1 MTHPVSSTLGAPR
14 AALAAG
20 VLCALSALTAC
31 TAFKQVPP
39 PPAPAPFVPPAGWSG
54 APGMQGAQGQQGTA
68 RERASLVDWW
78 QRFHDPVLDRLI
90 GQALDANTS
99 VAVARATLL
108 QARATRDTAAASL
121 GTTVSISASAQ
132 RSKTDGANAA
142 SNYAA
147 GFDASWEPDV
157 FGRNGY
163 ALAAG
168 EATVRATEVSLAD
181 VRVTV
186 AAEVARNYI
195 DLRAAQARL
204 AIARDNVASQ
214 EATMQITDWRVQ
226 AGLLTSLEQSQALS
240 ATELAKA
247 QLPLMEISV
256 AQLSHSLAVLCGQA
270 PATLD
275 AMLAASAPIPEGGA
289 DLVLSLPADTLRQ
302 RPDVRAAE
310 FKVRAAMAR
319 VGQADAARY
328 PSFRLEG
335 SIGLHGLGIGGTG
348 STILRALLG
357 SVSGNA
363 FDGGASVAQL
373 KLEQGALA
381 QSHAAYR
388 ATVLAALQDVEDALS
403 ALAGDRRRLEHL
415 RSAAGAANNAALL
428 ARQRYASGL
437 VDFQTVLETQRT
449 LYSAQDSVAATSA
462 ALSGDLVRL
471 YKALGGGWQPEG
483 AVAGAPLLA
492 APTAAPTPTAT
503 STPTARSTPTATSAP
518 TAASTPTATPA
529 PIPAPASTTTRT
541 PAKAPVPAATP
552 APGSVSRA
560 GASKAVAPAPAAPSN
575 GPNVS

>member
-1 MTHPVSSTLGAPR
+1 MTHTVSSTPQAPR
-14 AALAAG
+14 MARAAG
-20 VLCALSALTAC
+20 VLCALAAMAGC
-31 TAFKQVPP
+31 TAFRQVPP
-39 PPAPAPFVPPAGWSG
+39 PPAPAPFVAPAGWSG
-54 APGMQGAQGQQGTA
+54 APGMPGATGAQ
-68 RERASLVDWW
+68 ASLVDWW
-78 QRFHDPVLDRLI
+78 QRFHDPMLDRLI
-90 GQALDANTS
+90 GQALDVNTS
-99 VAVARATLL
+99 VAVARAALL
-108 QARATRDTAAASL
+108 QARATRDVAAAGL
-121 GTTVSISASAQ
+121 GTTVSVSASAQ
-132 RSKTDGANAA
+132 RSKTDGANA
-142 SNYAA
+142 SNSYAA

-195 DLRAAQARL
+195 DLRGAQARL

-226 AGLLTSLEQSQALS
+226 AGLLTSLEQQQALS

-247 QLPLMEISV
+247 QLPLLETSV
-256 AQLSHSLAVLCGQA
+256 AQLTHSLAVLCGQA

-275 AMLAASAPIPEGGA
+275 AMLASAAPIPEGGA
-289 DLVLSLPADTLRQ
+289 ELALSLPADTLRQ

-310 FKVRAAMAR
+310 FQVRAAMAR

-373 KLEQGALA
+373 RLEQGALA

-415 RSAAGAANNAALL
+415 RSAAAAANNAALL

-462 ALSGDLVRL
+462 SLGDDQVRL
-471 YKALGGGWQPEG
+471 YKALGGGWQPD
-483 AVAGAPLLA
+483 GAPA
-492 APTAAPTPTAT
+492 A
-503 STPTARSTPTATSAP
+503 
-518 TAASTPTATPA
+518 
-529 PIPAPASTTTRT
+529 
-541 PAKAPVPAATP
+541 
-552 APGSVSRA
+552 
-560 GASKAVAPAPAAPSN
+560 APAPAAAAKTGATAPASPSK
-575 GPNVS
+575 GHDAS

>member
-1 MTHPVSSTLGAPR
+1 MTNTVSSTRDVTLAPR
-14 AALAAG
+14 AVLAAG
-20 VLCALSALTAC
+20 ILCTGVALLTLSGC

-54 APGMQGAQGQQGTA
+54 AAGMPGMAAASDATTA
-68 RERASLVDWW
+68 RVKLVDWW
-78 QRFHDPVLDRLI
+78 QHFHDPVLDRLI

-108 QARATRDTAAASL
+108 QARATRDTAAAGL
-121 GTTVSISASAQ
+121 GTTVSVSASAQ

-142 SNYAA
+142 NNYAA

-168 EATVRATEVSLAD
+168 EATVRASEVSLAD

-195 DLRAAQARL
+195 DLRGAQARL

-226 AGLLTSLEQSQALS
+226 AGLLTSLEQQQALS
-240 ATELAKA
+240 STELAKA

-256 AQLSHSLAVLCGQA
+256 AQLTHSLAVLCGQA

-275 AMLAASAPIPEGGA
+275 AILAASAPIPEGEA
-289 DLVLSLPADTLRQ
+289 DLALSLPADTLRQ

-310 FKVRAAMAR
+310 FQVRAAMAR

-415 RSAAGAANNAALL
+415 RSAASAANNAALL

-449 LYSAQDSVAATSA
+449 LYSAQDSVAATSVS
-462 ALSGDLVRL
+462 LSDDLVRL
-471 YKALGGGWQPEG
+471 YKALGGGWQPDG
-483 AVAGAPLLA
+483 AVAGSVVLL
-492 APTAAPTPTAT
+492 
-503 STPTARSTPTATSAP
+503 
-518 TAASTPTATPA
+518 
-529 PIPAPASTTTRT
+529 
-541 PAKAPVPAATP
+541 
-552 APGSVSRA
+552 
-560 GASKAVAPAPAAPSN
+560 APAAPVAASASVAPVAPAAPAAMVAPATSAAPAAPVGPAILAPSATPKAGAARPGANAPASSPN
-575 GPNVS
+575 GQNAS

>member
-1 MTHPVSSTLGAPR
+1 MTHIVSGTLQAPR
-14 AALAAG
+14 TALAAT
-20 VLCALSALTAC
+20 VLCALAALTGC
-31 TAFKQVPP
+31 TAFRQVPP

-54 APGMQGAQGQQGTA
+54 APATQGPAAG
-68 RERASLVDWW
+68 RASLADWW
-78 QRFHDPVLDRLI
+78 QRFNDPMLNRLI

-108 QARATRDTAAASL
+108 QARATRDVAAAGL
-121 GTTVSISASAQ
+121 GTTVSVSASAQ
-132 RSKTDGANAA
+132 RSKTDGANA
-142 SNYAA
+142 SNSYAA

-168 EATVRATEVSLAD
+168 VATVRASEVSLGD

-195 DLRAAQARL
+195 DLRGAQARL

-226 AGLLTSLEQSQALS
+226 AGLLTSLEQQQAMS
-240 ATELAKA
+240 STELAKA
-247 QLPLMEISV
+247 QLPLLESSV
-256 AQLSHSLAVLCGQA
+256 AQLTHSLAVLCGEA

-275 AMLAASAPIPEGGA
+275 AMLAASAPIPEAGA
-289 DLVLSLPADTLRQ
+289 DLALSLPAETLRQ

-310 FKVRAAMAR
+310 FQVQAALAR

-373 KLEQGALA
+373 KLQQGAMA
-381 QSHAAYR
+381 QAHAAYR

-415 RSAAGAANNAALL
+415 RSAAAAANNAALL

-462 ALSGDLVRL
+462 SLSDDLVRL
-471 YKALGGGWQPEG
+471 YKALGGGWQPDG
-483 AVAGAPLLA
+483 GAPGN
-492 APTAAPTPTAT
+492 P
-503 STPTARSTPTATSAP
+503 SA
-518 TAASTPTATPA
+518 
-529 PIPAPASTTTRT
+529 
-541 PAKAPVPAATP
+541 
-552 APGSVSRA
+552 
-560 GASKAVAPAPAAPSN
+560 APAPARAPAVVPTLPTN
-575 GPNVS
+575 GRNAS

>member
-1 MTHPVSSTLGAPR
+1 M
-14 AALAAG
+14 
-20 VLCALSALTAC
+20 CALVALSGC
-31 TAFKQVPP
+31 TAFRKVPP
-39 PPAPAPFVPPAGWSG
+39 PPAPAPFVAPDGWSG
-54 APGMQGAQGQQGTA
+54 APGTPQG
-68 RERASLVDWW
+68 RVSLADWW
-78 QRFHDPVLDRLI
+78 RRFHDPVLERLI
-90 GQALDANTS
+90 DQALDANTS

-108 QARATRDTAAASL
+108 QARATRDVAAAGL
-121 GTTVSISASAQ
+121 GTTVSLSASAQ
-132 RSKTDGANAA
+132 RSKTDGANVAN
-142 SNYAA
+142 SYAA

-168 EATVRATEVSLAD
+168 VAAVRASEVSLAD

-195 DLRAAQARL
+195 DLRGAQARL

-214 EATMQITDWRVQ
+214 EATMRITDWRVQ
-226 AGLLTSLEQSQALS
+226 AGLLTTLEQQQALS

-247 QLPLMEISV
+247 QLPLLEISV
-256 AQLSHSLAVLCGQA
+256 AQFTHSLAVLCGQA
-270 PATLD
+270 PAALD
-275 AMLAASAPIPEGGA
+275 TMLSASAPIPEGSP
-289 DLVLSLPADTLRQ
+289 DLALSLPADTLRQ

-310 FKVRAAMAR
+310 FQVQRALAL

-373 KLEQGALA
+373 KLQQGALA

-403 ALAGDRRRLEHL
+403 ALDGDRRRLEHL
-415 RSAAGAANNAALL
+415 RSAAGAAANAALL

-462 ALSGDLVRL
+462 SLSDDLVRL
-471 YKALGGGWQPEG
+471 YKALGGGWQPD
-483 AVAGAPLLA
+483 GAP
-492 APTAAPTPTAT
+492 AT
-503 STPTARSTPTATSAP
+503 N
-518 TAASTPTATPA
+518 
-529 PIPAPASTTTRT
+529 
-541 PAKAPVPAATP
+541 PAATP
-552 APGSVSRA
+552 APPSTPT
-560 GASKAVAPAPAAPSN
+560 ASDAPPPPSD
-575 GPNVS
+575 PNHAS